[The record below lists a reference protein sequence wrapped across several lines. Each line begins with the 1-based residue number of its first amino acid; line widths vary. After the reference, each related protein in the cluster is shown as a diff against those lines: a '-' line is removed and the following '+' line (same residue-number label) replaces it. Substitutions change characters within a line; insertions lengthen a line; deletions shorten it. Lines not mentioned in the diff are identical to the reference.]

1 MEPQSH
7 TSDQFLKRLAT
18 LASSLAL
25 DHQSVQS
32 INLITNSQTVVF
44 DGHTYTFDGQMKN
57 KDLKLSSSRYLPLE
71 QQNYLSSLLPGST
84 KNTLSGLAKV
94 HAKITEDLSETAA
107 CLLALS
113 DDILRSSNVAEILTS
128 LVSLKSELKEALKD
142 QKGIV
147 LIIRIANPEEKYGK
161 IATKIVLK
169 FKETYKKIKA
179 IIANYADLRGKA
191 LNESKEKEEEFT
203 PFPVNPLSFCLAS
216 EVFVPLTPLT
226 GFEPPTDEDETN
238 GFEPSLA
245 SSYEQNSSSNS
256 HAKFVP
262 AALENSVAQ
271 FLDPLAH
278 IFEISA
284 GSRLLDNASPSLSPP
299 QPNIDIADNSAFLT
313 TELQK
318 ELNQAILEQLAAIRK
333 KLSLRLDS
341 QETFDAFS
349 EKFEVTLNKLPLDFK
364 QKTND
369 LLEEFEL
376 TLQNPHELYPSQEAL
391 KDQQLL
397 LNLQLERI
405 LFGLN
410 EFESLPQHLKKRLK
424 RESQRVLCAFNPD
437 SFPRDALSEDINK
450 HVKEAVI
457 SLEDA
462 PVGGWVVGKDKKDR
476 KACFIKSSDTAFSTN
491 YLQ

>member
-7 TSDQFLKRLAT
+7 TSDQFSQGLVT
-18 LASSLAL
+18 IASSLAR
-25 DHQSVQS
+25 DQQSLRS
-32 INLITNSQTVVF
+32 INLVTNQQTVVF
-44 DGHTYTFDGQMKN
+44 NGNTYTFDGEKKN
-57 KDLKLSSSRYLPLE
+57 KDLKLLSSRYLPLE
-71 QQNYLSSLLPGST
+71 QQNYLSGLLPDST
-84 KNTLSGLAKV
+84 KNTLSGLV
-94 HAKITEDLSETAA
+94 KIHVNITKDLSKTET

-113 DDILRSSNVAEILTS
+113 DDTLCSSEVIDILTH
-128 LVSLKSELKEALKD
+128 LILLKSELKEALKD

-147 LIIRIANPEEKYGK
+147 LIIRIANPEEKYEE

-179 IIANYADLRGKA
+179 IIANYADLRRKA

-216 EVFVPLTPLT
+216 EAFVPLTPLN
-226 GFEPPTDEDETN
+226 GFEPSTDEDETN

-245 SSYEQNSSSNS
+245 LSYEQNSSSNS
-256 HAKFVP
+256 HAKLVP

-271 FLDPLAH
+271 FVDPLAH
-278 IFEISA
+278 IFEIFA
-284 GSRLLDNASPSLSPP
+284 GSRLLDNASQSLSPP
-299 QPNIDIADNSAFLT
+299 QPNIDIADNSALLT
-313 TELQK
+313 TEQQK

-333 KLSLRLDS
+333 KLSLRLNF
-341 QETFDAFS
+341 QETVDAFS

-391 KDQQLL
+391 EDQQLL
-397 LNLQLERI
+397 LNLQLQRI

-410 EFESLPQHLKKRLK
+410 EFESLPQHLKERLK

-437 SFPRDALSEDINK
+437 SFPREALSEDINK
-450 HVKEAVI
+450 NVKEALI

-462 PVGGWVVGKDKKDR
+462 SLGSWVVGKDKKGR
-476 KACFIKSSDTAFSTN
+476 RVCFVKNSETAFSTF
-491 YLQ
+491 YI